1 MDATEA
7 LRDRIRKAPRDNGP
21 YFWTL
26 MTKACNGQCSSKF
39 GPSEEEIKTVFGQ
52 EIASAIELFHRLLK
66 QYRKHDIRELME
78 GEITEEKVK
87 AYLDDNLNSC
97 HIYNTLCLLIE
108 NWIEKNKKEIVD
120 ENLEKEICAAH
131 DEKWIDQDHVTE
143 LYDDGH
149 ITSQKGGELYGWRS
163 VFTFHPALLHNFK
176 MKLPR
181 KEGGENGRTYA
192 ILESQEVAVA
202 FRDRMIALSNK

>member
-1 MDATEA
+1 MDASEA
-7 LRDRIRKAPRDNGP
+7 LRDRIRKAPRDNGL

-26 MTKACNGQCSSKF
+26 MTKACNGKCDGRF
-39 GPSEEEIKTVFGQ
+39 GPSDPQIKEVFGQ
-52 EIASAIELFHRLLK
+52 EIASAIELFHTLLK

-87 AYLDDNLNSC
+87 AYLEDNLNIC
-97 HIYNTLCLLIE
+97 HIYNALCLLIE
-108 NWIEKNKKEIVD
+108 NWIEKNKKEIDD
-120 ENLEKEICAAH
+120 EQLVKEICAAH
-131 DEKWIDQDHVTE
+131 DEKWINQDHVTE

-202 FRDRMIALSNK
+202 FRNRMVALSTK